1 MRWMKRLR
9 IFSAANAGLEEFKL
23 KARYITAVVAIA
35 LFILLLFFLPPLCL
49 TIMMGFLCAVGVWE
63 LLFATGSCPKH
74 FFLWFSCAAAFAVPF
89 TVSKPN
95 AGLFPFLA
103 VVALYLIGAF
113 CCAVFDHT
121 KITYATLA
129 KGFLAAL
136 VMPLLFASVLR
147 IYNSEYG
154 RLLVLMPWVTVWACD
169 SMALYVGKALGK
181 KKLAPYVSPHKT
193 VAGAV
198 GGEIGGVLFMAAYV
212 LVLRKFF
219 SFSLA
224 WMPALLFGLFG
235 AAVGQI
241 GDLSLSVIKR
251 EAGIKDYGKLFP
263 GHGGVWDRFDSILF
277 VAPMF
282 ELLYLHILPLIGA

>member
-1 MRWMKRLR
+1 MKT
-9 IFSAANAGLEEFKL
+9 
-23 KARYITAVVAIA
+23 RYITAVVALI
-35 LFILLLFFLPPLCL
+35 LFGLLLFFLPPICL
-49 TIMMGFLCAVGVWE
+49 TLVMAALSAVGVWE

-74 FFLWFSCAAAFAVPF
+74 FFLWFSCLAAFAVPF
-89 TVSKPN
+89 TVSKPG

-103 VVALYLIGAF
+103 VAAVYLFGAF

-121 KITYATLA
+121 KITYGTLA

-136 VMPLLFASVLR
+136 IMPFLFASVLR
-147 IYNSEYG
+147 IYNSENG

-169 SMALYVGKALGK
+169 SMALYVGKAFGK

-193 VAGAV
+193 VAGAI
-198 GGEIGGVLFMAAYV
+198 GGEIGGIIFMAIYV

-219 SFSLA
+219 DFNLA
-224 WMPALLFGLFG
+224 FAPALLFGLIG

-277 VAPMF
+277 AAPLF
-282 ELLYLHILPLIGA
+282 EILYLYILPLIGA